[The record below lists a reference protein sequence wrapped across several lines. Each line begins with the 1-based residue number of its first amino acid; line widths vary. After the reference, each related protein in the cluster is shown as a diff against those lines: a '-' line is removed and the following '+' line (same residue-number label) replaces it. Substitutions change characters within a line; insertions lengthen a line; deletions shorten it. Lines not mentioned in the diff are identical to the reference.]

1 MSAWINLS
9 ALSKILVF
17 GLLLGAGLPALFA
30 IGVRLDAEGAGLAV
44 HDGAVAQRNP
54 VLLALSWAIF
64 ALVLFAVIIGVLFV
78 ARDFI
83 GQHLGLYLLGAKH
96 K

>member
-1 MSAWINLS
+1 MA
-9 ALSKILVF
+9 
-17 GLLLGAGLPALFA
+17 
-30 IGVRLDAEGAGLAV
+30 
-44 HDGAVAQRNP
+44 HYDGAVAQRNP